1 MKEIK
6 KYTAAEIARYHAGK
20 MSAQEMHAI
29 EKAALQDPFLA
40 DAIEGYEHTPHFKED
55 VEEIQQRLAAKTK
68 QKKVFLLYSL
78 ADKGWGRVAALV
90 IIFAGVGYF
99 FYTRND
105 IKKENL
111 ISQNERT
118 TIKADTLTTN
128 KDSTATNDVAF
139 ENSKAQAEEIDK
151 ASTGNSQPTGLDKI
165 KSPKPVTGN
174 NIKSKS
180 FANST
185 AHQEL
190 RKVNASEV
198 ANENVL
204 AGRLTDQEGNAVP
217 FATITDI
224 KRQAGTV
231 TDSSGSF
238 SLKSQ
243 DTATIAIATAPG
255 YESKNILLKRD
266 EKPTIE
272 MKKSGSELNQV
283 VVTGMGVSKK
293 AKVAAPVPKE
303 LSGKVPGVAVKAIQP
318 SGGQEKFVQYLQKNL
333 KPVYNEKHER
343 LTGEVTLSFTLNKK
357 GQPENIKV
365 VKSSCNACETEA
377 TRLLQNGPSWVGK
390 IGESGTVVIKF

>member
-1 MKEIK
+1 
-6 KYTAAEIARYHAGK
+6 
-20 MSAQEMHAI
+20 
-29 EKAALQDPFLA
+29 
-40 DAIEGYEHTPHFKED
+40 
-55 VEEIQQRLAAKTK
+55 
-68 QKKVFLLYSL
+68 
-78 ADKGWGRVAALV
+78 
-90 IIFAGVGYF
+90 
-99 FYTRND
+99 
-105 IKKENL
+105 
-111 ISQNERT
+111 
-118 TIKADTLTTN
+118 
-128 KDSTATNDVAF
+128 VAF
-139 ENSKAQAEEIDK
+139 ENSKAQAEGIDK
-151 ASTGNSQPTGLDKI
+151 ASTGSSPSPGLDKI
-165 KSPKPVTGN
+165 KSPKPVIGN
-174 NIKSKS
+174 NIKNKS
-180 FANST
+180 LADNITRKES
-185 AHQEL
+185 
-190 RKVNASEV
+190 KVNASEV

-204 AGRLTDQEGNAVP
+204 AGRLTDQEGKAVP

-303 LSGKVPGVAVKAIQP
+303 LSGKVPGVAVKALQP
-318 SGGQEKFVQYLQKNL
+318 SGSQEKFDQYLQKNL

-357 GQPENIKV
+357 EQPENIKV